1 MRSTRRHPLAERAA
15 FDVLTAEVYSAS
27 VRCVGA
33 SAPRVKPASGDGFS
47 RHATWLRACSCIEN
61 ISVQYS
67 AGCSLVLEKDRHAAL
82 SNAFRVPRHDI
93 AIAHVMNWP

>member
-15 FDVLTAEVYSAS
+15 FNVLTAEVYSAS

-47 RHATWLRACSCIEN
+47 RHGTWLRACSCKKIFLSN
-61 ISVQYS
+61 TAPAAV
-67 AGCSLVLEKDRHAAL
+67 LVLEKDRHAAL
-82 SNAFRVPRHDI
+82 SNAFHVPRHDI